1 MSAQAGIQMTNIA
14 DRVNIAPA
22 SIGLAGRMRDLLVG
36 LAIMVFVALFGTYLY
51 APDVFHHWINR
62 LFFTP

>member
-14 DRVNIAPA
+14 DRV
-22 SIGLAGRMRDLLVG
+22 IGLAGRMRDLLVG

>member
-1 MSAQAGIQMTNIA
+1 
-14 DRVNIAPA
+14 
-22 SIGLAGRMRDLLVG
+22 MRDLLVG
-36 LAIMVFVALFGTYLY
+36 LAVMVFVALFGTYLY